1 LEKRALSK
9 LRGKEGLISLCTV
22 LAASSCCLL
31 PLVVV
36 LLGLGSGA
44 FMITTMR
51 WRPMLFPLGL
61 LRLGTSYWLYFRER
75 RRCQRAACAMVGQT
89 FNIVTLLLATV
100 IMLGVI
106 WADFFAAL

>member
-1 LEKRALSK
+1 MAK
-9 LRGKEGLISLCTV
+9 LRGKEGLIGLGTA

-36 LLGLGSGA
+36 LLGL
-44 FMITTMR
+44 
-51 WRPMLFPLGL
+51 LG
-61 LRLGTSYWLYFRER
+61 LGTSYGLYVRER
-75 RRCQRAACAMVGQT
+75 RRCQRAACAMVGRT